1 MFASRGGRSAISEFE
16 ELHHLGHLGPEGLK
30 LVYRLVREEGQRF
43 PVLAPAPG
51 WQEADWE
58 DLLGDFLADRVKALT
73 ADLLSRS
80 TDDASMGRILRRSI
94 RNWLIDRA
102 RQTGLGALRRR
113 LETVLSSEPN
123 FEQVPEGEPGAKRW
137 RLAGSGGAPWSGSTD
152 DLIAASHSVQA
163 VKVPKWSSTA
173 RRAPIADKASLV
185 AVAAAVLSAAGGSME
200 IAQLTAVFAAR
211 SPAVLDPVIV
221 TTGDDFEGAYRDA
234 ALSPEEVVVAVEEEL
249 DNAVTAAEIVG
260 MLSPEERL
268 LVPIADQQAKVQ
280 ELLGCGRSQA
290 FLKVKRLRE
299 KLSQLVGEN
308 DVHGVG
314 LEVIRLC
321 TETHD
326 VE

>member
-1 MFASRGGRSAISEFE
+1 M
-16 ELHHLGHLGPEGLK
+16 
-30 LVYRLVREEGQRF
+30 
-43 PVLAPAPG
+43 
-51 WQEADWE
+51 ADWE
-58 DLLGDFLADRVKALT
+58 DLLGDLLADRVQALT
-73 ADLLSRS
+73 ADLLSRA

-113 LETVLSSEPN
+113 LEAVLSSEPN
-123 FEQVPEGEPGAKRW
+123 FEQVPEGESGAKRW
-137 RLAGSGGAPWSGSTD
+137 RLTGSGWAPWSGATD
-152 DLIAASHSVQA
+152 ELISAAHAVQA

-200 IAQLTAVFAAR
+200 IAQLVAVFAAR
-211 SPAVLDPVIV
+211 FPTVLDPVIV
-221 TTGDDFEGAYRDA
+221 TTGDDFEGVHRDE
-234 ALSPEEVVVAVEEEL
+234 ALSPEEVVVAAEEEL
-249 DNAVTAAEIVG
+249 HNAVTAAEIVG

-268 LVPIADQQAKVQ
+268 LLPIADQQARVQ

-290 FLKVKRLRE
+290 SLKVKRLRE
-299 KLSQLVGEN
+299 KLKQLLGEQ

-321 TETHD
+321 ADTHD